1 MIHYTTIGEILI
13 HILNKNIFFFIQQIL
28 LRAHYVT
35 EAVHGTG
42 TIILS
47 KQKRQKF
54 LSWWSLNLTMI
65 FGFGSI
71 HSIILP
77 FIFGEKAS

>member
-1 MIHYTTIGEILI
+1 M
-13 HILNKNIFFFIQQIL
+13 
-28 LRAHYVT
+28 T

-77 FIFGEKAS
+77 FTFGEKAS